1 MTLSETL
8 HSVWQQVMVDS
19 RPEVEIEG
27 RRYRVQKTRAQGLRL
42 VEFLYGDTRL
52 TAIEQNPRTASRWAE
67 LARSGQRILQFSCR
81 GRYFANIAEGKLTR
95 YGAWQSL
102 GLPE

>member
-1 MTLSETL
+1 MTLPETL
-8 HSVWQQVMVDS
+8 HLVWQQVMVDS

-52 TAIEQNPRTASRWAE
+52 TAIEQNTKTASRWAE

-81 GRYFANIAEGKLTR
+81 GRYFANISEGKLTR